1 MGGEG
6 EVVWQ
11 AFEGAIDDGHC
22 IFRQAGVL
30 GVLFRLVLGL
40 IEFADEEGPGGVVD
54 LQVAATKVI
63 EVLDRFPVGRGEVG

>member
-1 MGGEG
+1 MSGDG

-11 AFEGAIDDGHC
+11 VFEGAIDDGHC

-30 GVLFRLVLGL
+30 GVLFRQVLGL
-40 IEFADEEGPGGVVD
+40 VEFADEEGPGGVVD
-54 LQVAATKVI
+54 LQVATAEVV